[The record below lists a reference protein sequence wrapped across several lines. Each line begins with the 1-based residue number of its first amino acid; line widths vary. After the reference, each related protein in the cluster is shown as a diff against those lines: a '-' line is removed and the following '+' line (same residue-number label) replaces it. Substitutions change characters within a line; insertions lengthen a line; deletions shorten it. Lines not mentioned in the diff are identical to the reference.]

1 MKKGGGPARGD
12 EETCRR
18 EGGGPAEGEKEG
30 LQKGSSRKAC
40 RSGGE
45 GPAGGETGV
54 EEKCLHG
61 GDEEGLQEAG
71 N

>member
-1 MKKGGGPARGD
+1 MRKGGGPARGY

-18 EGGGPAEGEKEG
+18 EGGGPAEREEEG
-30 LQKGSSRKAC
+30 LQKGRRKAC